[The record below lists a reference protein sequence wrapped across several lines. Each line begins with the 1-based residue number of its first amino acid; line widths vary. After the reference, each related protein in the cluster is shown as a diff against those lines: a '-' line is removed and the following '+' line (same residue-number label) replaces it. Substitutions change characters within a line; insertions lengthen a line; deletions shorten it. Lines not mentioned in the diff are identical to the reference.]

1 MRCSGVRAA
10 VVAKIRSVVPDTKT
24 SNRDVFKVLE
34 VGYREIQGAQDRSV
48 TVLLV
53 VPPARANRHITQD
66 SYTATFEITVG
77 YPDYRNVADRIGDD
91 GERISQ
97 ALEALPGENQDI
109 LNVDLSG
116 TGIEEL
122 EGYLNVTYSLIIDYK
137 IDSGV

>member
-10 VVAKIRSVVPDTKT
+10 VMTKLKAVVPDTQT
-24 SNRDVFKVLE
+24 SNRDVFKVME

-53 VPPARANRHITQD
+53 VPPARGNRHLPQD
-66 SYTATFEITVG
+66 LYTVTFEITIG

-91 GERISQ
+91 GEKISQ
-97 ALEALPGENQDI
+97 AIEALPGETADI
-109 LNVDLSG
+109 VNVELSG

-122 EGYLNVTYSLIIDYK
+122 EGYLNVTYSLNIDYR